1 MRVDLPNVVRTMKI
15 CVVANSNEDDVGL
28 LDETLSGLGKYVL
41 AVREDPS
48 EWRDVD
54 GVDLFLHLGS
64 SWSVYWDSV
73 RSHVDAEASLMR
85 YSIERGVPV
94 FGICFGAQ
102 MLSHACGGVVERG
115 KKTEIGWHDVVAPE
129 SNSVLTGR
137 WMQWH
142 YDSFTAPRGFDVLA
156 INEAGVQAIGRGRSF
171 GVQFHPEA
179 NEPIVSKWMSGEG
192 AAELAAVGIAP
203 SNLLDETRL
212 GVERTSVA
220 TRKLMDWFLEDV
232 AQGPVAPSPSN

>member
-1 MRVDLPNVVRTMKI
+1 MAESDI
-15 CVVANSNEDDVGL
+15 GL
-28 LDETLSGLGKYVL
+28 LDESLSGLGEYL
-41 AVREDPS
+41 FAYREDPFS
-48 EWRDVD
+48 WRNIDN
-54 GVDLFLHLGS
+54 VDLFVHLGS

-73 RSHVDAEASLMR
+73 RTQVNSEASLMR
-85 YSIERGVPV
+85 HSIERGVPV
-94 FGICFGAQ
+94 LGICFGAQ

-129 SNSVLTGR
+129 TNSVLSGP

-156 INEAGVQAIGRGRSF
+156 INEAGVQAIRRGRSF

-179 NEPIVSKWMSGEG
+179 NEPIVSKWMTGEG
-192 AAELAAVGIAP
+192 AAELAALGIAP
-203 SNLLDETRL
+203 SDLLDETRR

-220 TRKLMDWFLEDV
+220 TRKLLDWFLEDV
-232 AQGPVAPSPSN
+232 AHGPVAPSPSN

>member
-1 MRVDLPNVVRTMKI
+1 MRFCFL
-15 CVVANSNEDDVGL
+15 SNRAESDIGL
-28 LDETLSGLGKYVL
+28 LDESLSGMGEYVL
-41 AVREDPS
+41 AYREDPFS
-48 EWRDVD
+48 WRSIDN
-54 GVDLFLHLGS
+54 VDLFVHLGS
-64 SWSVYWDSV
+64 SWSVYWASV
-73 RSHVDAEASLMR
+73 RAQVDSEVSLMR
-85 YSIERGVPV
+85 QSIKRGVPV
-94 FGICFGAQ
+94 LGICFGAQ

-115 KKTEIGWHDVVAPE
+115 KKSEIGWYDVVAPN
-129 SNSVLTGR
+129 SNSVLAGR

-156 INEAGVQAIGRGRSF
+156 INEAGVQAIRRGRSI

-203 SNLLDETRL
+203 SDLLDETRR

-220 TRKLMDWFLEDV
+220 TRKLLDWFLEDV
-232 AQGPVAPSPSN
+232 AQGPVALSPSN

>member
-1 MRVDLPNVVRTMKI
+1 MRFCFL
-15 CVVANSNEDDVGL
+15 SNRAESDIGL
-28 LDETLSGLGKYVL
+28 LDESLSGLGEFLFAY
-41 AVREDPS
+41 REDPFS
-48 EWRDVD
+48 WRNIEN
-54 GVDLFLHLGS
+54 VDLFVHLGS
-64 SWSVYWDSV
+64 SWSVYWASVQTQVDSEV
-73 RSHVDAEASLMR
+73 SLMR
-85 YSIERGVPV
+85 RSIERGVPV
-94 FGICFGAQ
+94 LGICFGAQ

-129 SNSVLTGR
+129 VDSVLAGR

-156 INEAGVQAIGRGRSF
+156 INEAGVQAIRRGRSF

-192 AAELAAVGIAP
+192 AAELAAAGIAP
-203 SNLLDETRL
+203 SLLLDETRL

-220 TRKLMDWFLEDV
+220 TPKLMDWFLEEV
-232 AQGPVAPSPSN
+232 AQGPVAPSPGN

>member
-1 MRVDLPNVVRTMKI
+1 MRR
-15 CVVANSNEDDVGL
+15 
-28 LDETLSGLGKYVL
+28 
-41 AVREDPS
+41 
-48 EWRDVD
+48 
-54 GVDLFLHLGS
+54 
-64 SWSVYWDSV
+64 
-73 RSHVDAEASLMR
+73 
-85 YSIERGVPV
+85 SIERGVPV
-94 FGICFGAQ
+94 LGICFGAQ

-129 SNSVLTGR
+129 VDSVLAGR

-156 INEAGVQAIGRGRSF
+156 INEAGVQAIRRGRSL

-192 AAELAAVGIAP
+192 AAELAAAGIAP
-203 SNLLDETRL
+203 SSLLDETRR

-220 TRKLMDWFLEDV
+220 TPKLMDWFLEEV
-232 AQGPVAPSPSN
+232 AQGPVAPSPGN

>member
-1 MRVDLPNVVRTMKI
+1 MRFCFL
-15 CVVANSNEDDVGL
+15 SNRAESDIGL
-28 LDETLSGLGKYVL
+28 LDESLSGLGEFLFAY
-41 AVREDPS
+41 REDPFS
-48 EWRDVD
+48 WRNIEN
-54 GVDLFLHLGS
+54 VDLFVHLGS
-64 SWSVYWDSV
+64 SWSVYWASV
-73 RSHVDAEASLMR
+73 QTQVHSEVSLMR
-85 YSIERGVPV
+85 NSIERGVPV
-94 FGICFGAQ
+94 LGICFGAQ
-102 MLSHACGGVVERG
+102 MLSHAFGGVVERG

-129 SNSVLTGR
+129 TNSVLTGR

-156 INEAGVQAIGRGRSF
+156 INEAGVQAIRRGRAF

-192 AAELAAVGIAP
+192 ATELAAVGIAP
-203 SNLLDETRL
+203 TNLLDETRL

>member
-1 MRVDLPNVVRTMKI
+1 MKI
-15 CVVANSNEDDVGL
+15 CVVANSSEDDVGL
-28 LDETLSGLGKYVL
+28 LDEALSGFGKYVR

-48 EWRDVD
+48 EWRNVE

-73 RSHVDAEASLMR
+73 RSQVDAEASLMR
-85 YSIERGVPV
+85 HSIERGVPV

-102 MLSHACGGVVERG
+102 MLSHAYGGIVERG
-115 KKTEIGWHDVVAPE
+115 KKTEIGWHDVVA
-129 SNSVLTGR
+129 SDAHSTLAGR

-156 INEAGVQAIGRGRSF
+156 INEAGVQAIRRGRSV

-179 NEPIVSKWMSGEG
+179 TEPIVSTWMSGDG
-192 AAELAAVGIAP
+192 AAELAALGIAP
-203 SNLLDETRL
+203 ADLLDETRR

-220 TRKLMDWFLEDV
+220 SRQLMDWFLEDV

>member
-1 MRVDLPNVVRTMKI
+1 MR
-15 CVVANSNEDDVGL
+15 
-28 LDETLSGLGKYVL
+28 
-41 AVREDPS
+41 
-48 EWRDVD
+48 
-54 GVDLFLHLGS
+54 H
-64 SWSVYWDSV
+64 
-73 RSHVDAEASLMR
+73 
-85 YSIERGVPV
+85 SIERGVPV

-156 INEAGVQAIGRGRSF
+156 INEAGVQAIRRGRSF

-203 SNLLDETRL
+203 SDLLDETRR

-220 TRKLMDWFLEDV
+220 TRKLLDWFLEDV
-232 AQGPVAPSPSN
+232 AQGPVALSPSN

>member
-1 MRVDLPNVVRTMKI
+1 MRFCFL
-15 CVVANSNEDDVGL
+15 SNRAESDIGL
-28 LDETLSGLGKYVL
+28 LDESLSGLGEFLFAY
-41 AVREDPS
+41 REDPFS
-48 EWRDVD
+48 WRNIDN
-54 GVDLFLHLGS
+54 VDLFVHLGS
-64 SWSVYWDSV
+64 SWSVYWASVQTQVDSEV
-73 RSHVDAEASLMR
+73 SLMR
-85 YSIERGVPV
+85 HSIERGVPV
-94 FGICFGAQ
+94 LGICFGAQ

-115 KKTEIGWHDVVAPE
+115 KKTEIGWHDVVAQE

-156 INEAGVQAIGRGRSF
+156 MNEAGVQAIRRGRSF

-192 AAELAAVGIAP
+192 AAELAAAGIAP
-203 SNLLDETRL
+203 SSLLDETRR

-220 TRKLMDWFLEDV
+220 TTKLMDWFLEDV
-232 AQGPVAPSPSN
+232 AQGPVAPSPGN

>member
-1 MRVDLPNVVRTMKI
+1 MKF
-15 CVVANSNEDDVGL
+15 CFLSNRAESDIGL
-28 LDETLSGLGKYVL
+28 LDESLSGLGEYL
-41 AVREDPS
+41 FAFREDPFS
-48 EWRDVD
+48 WRNIDT
-54 GVDLFLHLGS
+54 VDLFIHLGS
-64 SWSVYWDSV
+64 SWSVYWASVQTQVDSEV
-73 RSHVDAEASLMR
+73 SLMR
-85 YSIERGVPV
+85 HSIERGVPV
-94 FGICFGAQ
+94 LGICFGAQ

-115 KKTEIGWHDVVAPE
+115 RKTEIGWHDVVAPDT
-129 SNSVLTGR
+129 NSVLAGR

-156 INEAGVQAIGRGRSF
+156 INEAGVQAIRRGRSF

-179 NEPIVSKWMSGEG
+179 NEPIVSKWMTGEG

-212 GVERTSVA
+212 GVERTLVA
-220 TRKLMDWFLEDV
+220 TRRLMEWFLEDV

>member
-1 MRVDLPNVVRTMKI
+1 MKF
-15 CVVANSNEDDVGL
+15 CFLSNRAESDIGL
-28 LDETLSGLGKYVL
+28 LDELLSGLGEYL
-41 AVREDPS
+41 FAFREDPFS
-48 EWRDVD
+48 WRNIDT
-54 GVDLFLHLGS
+54 VDLFIHLGS
-64 SWSVYWDSV
+64 SWSVYWASVQTQVDSEV
-73 RSHVDAEASLMR
+73 SLMR
-85 YSIERGVPV
+85 HSIERGVPV
-94 FGICFGAQ
+94 LGICFGAQ

-129 SNSVLTGR
+129 TNSVLAGR

-156 INEAGVQAIGRGRSF
+156 SNEAGVQAIRRGRSF

-179 NEPIVSKWMSGEG
+179 NEPIVSKWMTGEG

-212 GVERTSVA
+212 GVERTLVA
-220 TRKLMDWFLEDV
+220 TRRLMEWFLEDV

>member
-1 MRVDLPNVVRTMKI
+1 M
-15 CVVANSNEDDVGL
+15 
-28 LDETLSGLGKYVL
+28 DESLSGLGEFLFAY
-41 AVREDPS
+41 REDPFS
-48 EWRDVD
+48 WRNIDN
-54 GVDLFLHLGS
+54 VDLFVHLGS
-64 SWSVYWDSV
+64 SWSVYWASVQTQVDSEV
-73 RSHVDAEASLMR
+73 SLMR
-85 YSIERGVPV
+85 HSIERGVPV
-94 FGICFGAQ
+94 LGICFGAQ

-156 INEAGVQAIGRGRSF
+156 MNEAGVQAIRRGRSF

-192 AAELAAVGIAP
+192 AAELAAAGIAP
-203 SNLLDETRL
+203 SSLLDETRR

-220 TRKLMDWFLEDV
+220 TTKLMDWFLEDV
-232 AQGPVAPSPSN
+232 AQGPVAPSRSN

>member
-1 MRVDLPNVVRTMKI
+1 MRFCFLSKRAESDI
-15 CVVANSNEDDVGL
+15 GL
-28 LDETLSGLGKYVL
+28 LDESLSGLGEYL
-41 AVREDPS
+41 FAYREDPFS
-48 EWRDVD
+48 WRNIDN
-54 GVDLFLHLGS
+54 VDLFVHLGS
-64 SWSVYWDSV
+64 SWSVYWASVQTQVDSEV
-73 RSHVDAEASLMR
+73 SLMR
-85 YSIERGVPV
+85 HSIERGVPV
-94 FGICFGAQ
+94 LGICFGAQ

-129 SNSVLTGR
+129 VHSVLAGR

-156 INEAGVQAIGRGRSF
+156 INEAGVQAIRRGRSF

-192 AAELAAVGIAP
+192 AAELAAAGIAP
-203 SNLLDETRL
+203 SLLLDETRL

-220 TRKLMDWFLEDV
+220 TPKLMDWFLEEV
-232 AQGPVAPSPSN
+232 AQGPVAPSPGN

>member
-1 MRVDLPNVVRTMKI
+1 MKF
-15 CVVANSNEDDVGL
+15 CFLSNRAESDIGL
-28 LDETLSGLGKYVL
+28 LDESLSGLGEYL
-41 AVREDPS
+41 FAYREDPFS
-48 EWRDVD
+48 WRNIDN
-54 GVDLFLHLGS
+54 VDLFIHLGS
-64 SWSVYWDSV
+64 SWSVYWASVQTQVDSEV
-73 RSHVDAEASLMR
+73 SLMR
-85 YSIERGVPV
+85 HSIERGVPV
-94 FGICFGAQ
+94 LGICFGAQ

-129 SNSVLTGR
+129 TNSVLAGR

-156 INEAGVQAIGRGRSF
+156 INETGVQAIRRGRSF

>member
-1 MRVDLPNVVRTMKI
+1 MKF
-15 CVVANSNEDDVGL
+15 CFLSNRAESDIGL
-28 LDETLSGLGKYVL
+28 LDESLSGLGEYL
-41 AVREDPS
+41 FAYREDPFS
-48 EWRDVD
+48 WRNIDN
-54 GVDLFLHLGS
+54 VDLFIHLGS
-64 SWSVYWDSV
+64 SWSVYWASVQTQVDSEV
-73 RSHVDAEASLMR
+73 SLMR
-85 YSIERGVPV
+85 HSIERGVPV
-94 FGICFGAQ
+94 LGICFGAQ

-129 SNSVLTGR
+129 TNSVLAGR

-156 INEAGVQAIGRGRSF
+156 INETGVQAIRRGRSF

-179 NEPIVSKWMSGEG
+179 NEPIVSKWMTGEG